1 MFKKQHITVPE
12 PNAGERGD
20 TRNTRD
26 LLGAGTAGVTQG
38 TFGQNMMLP
47 SMYSDA
53 GMDATFTDNSGAYQ
67 KASGDLQAAQ
77 KAQADFQATK
87 GSPAARKKL
96 LASAAS
102 GVTAAGGPT
111 NKAGKLKGKKYG
123 KYLAQQIKARGSEA
137 EKAAANAMQLTSV
150 KESAA
155 QTAEKQREQGLLTTE
170 QEDLQKSL
178 SMNADDVLA
187 ADPAL
192 KQALQESE
200 AAKNQAQVGQFGNF
214 ADAGGTAGAVQNAA
228 FARDRA
234 SAIAEGRRSNIG
246 MYQGL
251 QMQQAGMN
259 SDLANARMARKQA
272 PGAMQQASG
281 MKFGEL
287 AAGYNGLLQ
296 QGQSRRAMQFQANSF
311 NQTQPSVAD
320 QIIGGVGK
328 LLTPMKSS
336 G

>member
-1 MFKKQHITVPE
+1 MFKKQHISVPQ

-26 LLGAGTAGVTQG
+26 LLGAGAQGLTQG

-53 GMDATFTDNSGAYQ
+53 GMDATFTDNSSEYQ

-87 GSPAARKKL
+87 GSPGARKKL
-96 LASAAS
+96 LASAAGS
-102 GVTAAGGPT
+102 GAPA

-137 EKAAANAMQLTSV
+137 EKAAQNAQQLTSV

-155 QTAEKQREQGLLTTE
+155 QTAEKGREQGLLTTE

-259 SDLANARMARKQA
+259 SDLANARMQRKQA

-296 QGQSRRAMQFQANSF
+296 QGQNRRAMQFQANSF